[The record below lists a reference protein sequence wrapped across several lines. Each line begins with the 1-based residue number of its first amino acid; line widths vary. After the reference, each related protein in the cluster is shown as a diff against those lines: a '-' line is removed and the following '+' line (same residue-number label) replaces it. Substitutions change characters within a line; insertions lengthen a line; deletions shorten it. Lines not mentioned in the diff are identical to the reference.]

1 MTTRPGIARL
11 GRFGSAVILLVI
23 VQTLILGWMVA
34 DRVMILKSNS
44 VVTLKSEPVDPRD
57 LFRGDYVTLTYAIT
71 TLPITTLNGD
81 LAWKDGETIFVELM
95 PVKDEWKAIAAFHSH
110 TEPTPGNEIIRGQID
125 YLDETRNIA
134 HVKYGIE
141 RYYVPEGEGHTLE
154 DQRNKRALSVDV
166 ALASD
171 GEAAIKGLRI
181 DGQPVYQEPLF

>member
-1 MTTRPGIARL
+1 MIARL
-11 GRFGSAVILLVI
+11 GRFGSAVIVLIVI
-23 VQTLILGWMVA
+23 QTLILGWMVA
-34 DRVMILKSNS
+34 DRVMILRSNN

-71 TLPITTLNGD
+71 TLPFTALNGD
-81 LAWKDGETIFVELM
+81 LAWKDGETIFVELT
-95 PVKDEWKAIAAFHSH
+95 PVKDDWQAIAAFHSN
-110 TEPTPGNEIIRGQID
+110 TVPTSGNKIIRGKID

-134 HVKYGIE
+134 RVNYGIE
-141 RYYVPEGEGHTLE
+141 RYYVPEGEGRTLE

-181 DGQPVYQEPLF
+181 DGQPIYQEPAL

>member
-141 RYYVPEGEGHTLE
+141 RYYVPEGEGRTLE